1 MSAEVRVRIDGT
13 EVWVPAGISVAA
25 ALRHAGYDAT
35 RRGVDA
41 SPRAACCGMGVC
53 FECRVRIGGIERLGC
68 LVRVADDMDIR
79 CDA

>member
-1 MSAEVRVRIDGT
+1 MPADVKVRIDGT
-13 EVWVPAGISVAA
+13 EICVPAGISVAA

-35 RRGVDA
+35 RRAFDG
-41 SPRAACCGMGVC
+41 SGRAPFCGMGVC
-53 FECRVRIGGIERLGC
+53 FECRVRIGGVERLGC